1 MLILPPYNKIIT
13 GIRLT
18 VINSIVDTNSF
29 NLDPDW
35 DPLFWPNLIRIQ
47 GIVMEKKISYNQ
59 ISSLKNVLK
68 SSVSDPDPNGSGFF
82 RRSGSGF

>member
-1 MLILPPYNKIIT
+1 MKLIKSKVADPDFCRYYNKIIT

-18 VINSIVDTNSF
+18 VNNSIVDTNSF

-47 GIVMEKKISYNQ
+47 GIVMEKKISFNQ
-59 ISSLKNVLK
+59 ISSLKNR
-68 SSVSDPDPNGSGFF
+68 P
-82 RRSGSGF
+82 